1 MSRANPAPP
10 QKSTPAHSTRTPSR
24 AARAD
29 ASALL
34 QQRATAAS
42 SSLPAK
48 TSTVSSPLC
57 STLNGADCPDIS
69 VAMLKSNLP
78 PHPCPRE

>member
-10 QKSTPAHSTRTPSR
+10 QKSTPAHSTRTPLC

-29 ASALL
+29 ANAFF

-57 STLNGADCPDIS
+57 STLNGADRPDTS
-69 VAMLKSNLP
+69 VAMFISNLP
-78 PHPCPRE
+78 PQPDRRE